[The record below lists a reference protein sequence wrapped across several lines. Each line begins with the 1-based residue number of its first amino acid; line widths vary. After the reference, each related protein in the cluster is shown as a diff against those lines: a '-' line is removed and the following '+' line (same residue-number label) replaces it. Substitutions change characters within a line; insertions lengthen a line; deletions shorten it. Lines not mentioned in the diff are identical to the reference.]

1 MPTLNTVLQ
10 AVKYR
15 LLTTPQIVAVV
26 SQRIWLAQA
35 PEKTVLPHIVIRHE
49 GEVPN
54 YSTQSVREVTT
65 LSFVCASTPL
75 ADDADALVDLIKG
88 VFNPDSSLPNSG
100 QDLAING
107 ATTTYLRQKNY
118 VLNVS
123 PSRAPSG
130 EFVFEGELSYDV
142 MIAKAW

>member
-10 AVKYR
+10 AVKFQ
-15 LLTTPQIVAVV
+15 LLTTPAITAVV
-26 SQRIWLAQA
+26 SSRIWLAQA

-54 YSTQSVREVTT
+54 YSSQSVREVTT
-65 LSFVCASTPL
+65 LTFVCSSTPL
-75 ADDADALVDLIKG
+75 ADDADALVFLVKG
-88 VFNPDSSLPNSG
+88 VFNPNSSLPNSG
-100 QDLAING
+100 QELNING

-118 VLNVS
+118 RIGVS
-123 PSRAPSG
+123 PQRAPSG
-130 EFVFEGELSYDV
+130 EFVFEGELTFDV